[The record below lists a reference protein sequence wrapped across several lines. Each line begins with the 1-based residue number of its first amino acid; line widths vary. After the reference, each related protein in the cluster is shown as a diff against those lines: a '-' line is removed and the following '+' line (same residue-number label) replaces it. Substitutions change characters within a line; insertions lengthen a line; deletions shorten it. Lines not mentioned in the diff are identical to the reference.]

1 MPSLLTAGAG
11 GALQTCTRNLLQG
24 TNSAPALQ
32 PLPSLP
38 RRPARGTG
46 LVFGL
51 GKDGRIRPLQRLDG
65 TLELWSPRFYCC
77 HAESQG
83 WAPVSCRGSPPGPG
97 TGSAFSQ
104 GSPDSRCLGHIS
116 KEQRPLL
123 AIRTRWMPP
132 ASDTATLMQPKF
144 CHHSGINP

>member
-1 MPSLLTAGAG
+1 MPCLLTAGAG
-11 GALQTCTRNLLQG
+11 GALQTCTRSLPQG

-38 RRPARGTG
+38 RRPSRGTG

-51 GKDGRIRPLQRLDG
+51 RKDGRIRPLQRLDG
-65 TLELWSPRFYCC
+65 TVELWNPRFYCC

-83 WAPVSCRGSPPGPG
+83 SAPVSCRGSSPGSG
-97 TGSAFSQ
+97 TGSTFSQ
-104 GSPDSRCLGHIS
+104 GSSARRCLGHIS
-116 KEQRPLL
+116 KEQCPLL

-132 ASDTATLMQPKF
+132 ASDTATLVQPKF
-144 CHHSGINP
+144 TPVTTQA